1 MKKLLLG
8 PRQSLLL
15 LVFPIFLIFTSWQY
29 ATANDAMAGIQSLQQ
44 KKTIV
49 KGVVKDEKG
58 EPLIGVSIALKNSTQ
73 GTMTDID
80 GNYSISIETENPE
93 LIFSYIGYTSQTVV
107 VNGRTEINVT
117 LKEESH
123 VLNEVV
129 VTAMG
134 IMRKEK
140 SLTYATQQIKSED
153 LNKVQDPNVANSI
166 EGKVSGVVITPSAGG
181 AGGASKIILRGNKS
195 VLGSSTPLLVVD
207 GVPMTNSTRNQ
218 LDMNGGANLT

>member
-8 PRQSLLL
+8 PRQSILL

-153 LNKVQDPNVANSI
+153 LNKVQDPNVEIGRAH
-166 EGKVSGVVITPSAGG
+166 V
-181 AGGASKIILRGNKS
+181 
-195 VLGSSTPLLVVD
+195 
-207 GVPMTNSTRNQ
+207 
-218 LDMNGGANLT
+218 